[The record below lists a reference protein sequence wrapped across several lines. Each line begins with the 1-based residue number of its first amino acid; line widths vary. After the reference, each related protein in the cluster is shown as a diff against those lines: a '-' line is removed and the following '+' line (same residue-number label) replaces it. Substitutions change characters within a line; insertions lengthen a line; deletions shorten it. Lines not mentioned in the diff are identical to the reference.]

1 MTSRELVLRSLDR
14 RGPARIP
21 RQLWVLPWA
30 QQRYPAEL
38 RRITP
43 RFPDDTVGCP
53 YFSAAVTTVGD
64 PYAVG
69 TYVDEWGCT
78 FANRQA
84 GIIGEVKEPLVAHL
98 EDIERV
104 VDLNEMGVDALNSQ
118 GFCMGRETLGGDFRG
133 RITFWGELDR
143 QQLLPHGQRDDIIA
157 AVRRYNE
164 CFYDHGGVIAQLEFG
179 PGARPDN
186 VETALAA
193 WDAFPADS

>member
-1 MTSRELVLRSLDR
+1 LNRDPESTAPPIEA
-14 RGPARIP
+14 P
-21 RQLWVLPWA
+21 
-30 QQRYPAEL
+30 
-38 RRITP
+38 
-43 RFPDDTVGCP
+43 P
-53 YFSAAVTTVGD
+53 YDFTRTRPPSAALEVDRQQVRD
-64 PYAVG
+64 FCRG
-69 TYVDEWGCT
+69 TDKFVMAPCCPRP
-78 FANRQA
+78 F
-84 GIIGEVKEPLVAHL
+84 
-98 EDIERV
+98 ERLQFLRGTENV
-104 VDLNEMGVDALNSQ
+104 MVDLIEIGVDALNSQ
-118 GFCMGRETLGGDFRG
+118 VFCMGLEALGGDFRG